1 MQFRCWHTSNMG
13 VHVHWVDPAIRSFPI
28 QFVMLPEKYFRLP
41 KCGIFSLFP
50 RSKYIYDASM
60 CLVRR
65 EDATPARTLT
75 QRATRPICVEYK
87 SRAALKSALKIVL
100 KFCAQILCWKFALK
114 LFQTA
119 SVSLT
124 VADHFRPQINKL
136 DWHVT
141 SHLWLIQASHVNQ
154 AYLSEVPSGQLTD
167 WGWPMLSGI
176 ISAQI
181 FSTKFEHKIWA
192 RIFSGASAQTK
203 ILNVQISTVTI

>member
-1 MQFRCWHTSNMG
+1 MILMFRPRRGQPGRFVWSIRVARRWNLCWNL
-13 VHVHWVDPAIRSFPI
+13 RS
-28 QFVMLPEKYFRLP
+28 
-41 KCGIFSLFP
+41 
-50 RSKYIYDASM
+50 
-60 CLVRR
+60 
-65 EDATPARTLT
+65 
-75 QRATRPICVEYK
+75 
-87 SRAALKSALKIVL
+87 KSALKIR
-100 KFCAQILCWKFALK
+100 AENRCWSAMPSISKWSAM
-114 LFQTA
+114 
-119 SVSLT
+119 VSLT